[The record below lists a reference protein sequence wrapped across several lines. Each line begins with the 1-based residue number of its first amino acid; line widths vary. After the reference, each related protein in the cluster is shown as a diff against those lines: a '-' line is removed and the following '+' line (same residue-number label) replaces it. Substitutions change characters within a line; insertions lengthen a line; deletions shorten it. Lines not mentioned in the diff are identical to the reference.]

1 MPILGSSG
9 GIEKNGHKSGWI
21 TLSMLLNAYA
31 GLQINAKTKSMA
43 TGKNT
48 SQRPCTNHALW
59 TSLLETIDLPIEQV
73 NKFVYLGST
82 ISSDGTI
89 ASMENS
95 PQEFRKHLE
104 HSPSSTAFETTKT
117 L

>member
-1 MPILGSSG
+1 MNTIILCCFLNKFNFSANFNFFRFFPMPILGSSG
-9 GIEKNGHKSGWI
+9 GIEMNGHKSGWI

-31 GLQINAKTKSMA
+31 GLQINTKTKSMT

-73 NKFVYLGST
+73 NNFVYLGST

-89 ASMENS
+89 A
-95 PQEFRKHLE
+95 
-104 HSPSSTAFETTKT
+104 
-117 L
+117 